1 MRERLLFLAEQRAR
15 LAAQARDEREHL
27 AALLGPA
34 DAVGSMAQSVL
45 RTLAEVRRH
54 PVILAAI
61 VLLLV
66 ALRPRRVFSMLVR
79 GWSAWRLYRGASDWL
94 QRFALSAGARAKPVR

>member
-1 MRERLLFLAEQRAR
+1 MRERLLYLAEQRAR
-15 LAAQARDEREHL
+15 LSTQSRMEREHL

-34 DAVGSMAQSVL
+34 DAVGSMALSAL
-45 RTLAEVRRH
+45 RALDEARRH
-54 PVILAAI
+54 PLILAAI
-61 VLLLV
+61 VVLLV

-79 GWSAWRLYRGASDWL
+79 GWSVWRLYRGASDWL